1 MSKKEKRGRPKSD
14 PNERR
19 EEILLAAVELF
30 AENGF
35 RTTELQQIAD
45 AVSIAK
51 GTIYLYFDSK
61 KSLFFAAVE
70 RAVHNLA
77 AHIEREVDKA
87 SGAAEKTKAIIRA
100 HFRFFNEDIH
110 LATILASE
118 QGEFLLQ
125 AEKTYLRVYSKNASH
140 LEAIIRQGMEAGEFT
155 PADPRLTTEV
165 FANLLG
171 GMIYSQIR
179 GQKSLSSV
187 NSVEKHTDFFLYGIA
202 GRPVDK
208 KCRSN

>member
-1 MSKKEKRGRPKSD
+1 MSQKKKRGRTKRD
-14 PNERR
+14 PSQRR
-19 EEILLAAVELF
+19 EDILLAAVELF

-45 AVSIAK
+45 AVGIAK

-61 KSLFFAAVE
+61 KSLFFEAVE
-70 RAVHNLA
+70 RAVRHLA

-87 SGAAEKTKAIIRA
+87 TGAAGKIKAIIRA

-110 LATILASE
+110 LATILARE
-118 QGEFLLQ
+118 RGEFLLH
-125 AEKTYLRVYSKNASH
+125 AEKTYFRVFSENASR
-140 LEAIIRQGMEAGEFT
+140 LEAIIRQGMESGEFT
-155 PADPRLTTEV
+155 PADSHLTTEV

-171 GMIYSQIR
+171 GMIYSQMR

-187 NSVEKHTDFFLYGIA
+187 NSVEMHTDFFLYGIA
-202 GRPVDK
+202 GKPAVQEL
-208 KCRSN
+208 